1 MLSGCVPYSMNWSWF
16 GANDAH
22 ICLSAWLTAVFP
34 TVVSTLAFAHW
45 RGTALNGAE
54 IALYWIG
61 SAIPVVVT
69 FGNLFYVKWGW
80 LGPSDDDYGYTG
92 LPSGV
97 LVDAVPGVIL

>member
-34 TVVSTLAFAHW
+34 TVVSTLAFARW

-69 FGNLFYVKWGW
+69 FGNLFYVMKWGG
-80 LGPSDDDYGYTG
+80 LGPSDDDYG
-92 LPSGV
+92 
-97 LVDAVPGVIL
+97 